1 MLASTEELQK
11 SLEIKINFCFVF
23 FSQLL
28 LFRDTVNFHLIYPRE
43 FPANMSSVGSFAYLP
58 CKDITR
64 RLMTFK
70 SAMQTDYKLINAIEY
85 PHNLMRNVAR
95 QGALTEFVLS
105 IDLGILPSANIRR
118 NFVKFAA
125 KNGLFSSNQTATS
138 NVLQKAKKSVYVLP
152 IYELRS
158 DVEPFKDKASLMT
171 AVENKN
177 ARALMQETCWFC
189 QKPTDYGKVRKT
201 ALEIRLVFFT
211 FVTFGL
217 F

>member
-1 MLASTEELQK
+1 
-11 SLEIKINFCFVF
+11 
-23 FSQLL
+23 
-28 LFRDTVNFHLIYPRE
+28 
-43 FPANMSSVGSFAYLP
+43 
-58 CKDITR
+58 
-64 RLMTFK
+64 MTFK

-95 QGALTEFVLS
+95 QGALTEFVLC

-125 KNGLFSSNQTATS
+125 KNGLFATNQTATS
-138 NVLQKAKKSVYVLP
+138 NILQKARKSVYVLP

-158 DVEPFKDKASLMT
+158 DIEPFQHKSQLLQ

-189 QKPTDYGKVRKT
+189 QKPTDYEKWQGISPPESRESDESDPVDDPMFEIDVGYSVPYRVVLRKYHQPTHVGKLYIKP
-201 ALEIRLVFFT
+201 FYKT
-211 FVTFGL
+211 FVSLNLAFSPFEILIKPPCKLNLGNL
-217 F
+217 L